1 MPQSLWH
8 THAPPAPAPT
18 WPPHCA
24 HACAVNAHE
33 FCTCLAHPA
42 PWAAS
47 PAPQLPLHEPGC
59 LEVVEL
65 IESEVLCSLPWVT
78 TDNFVSCVQ
87 EGRIELEVYD
97 RRGDPT
103 GLRWRWR

>member
-1 MPQSLWH
+1 
-8 THAPPAPAPT
+8 
-18 WPPHCA
+18 
-24 HACAVNAHE
+24 
-33 FCTCLAHPA
+33 
-42 PWAAS
+42 
-47 PAPQLPLHEPGC
+47 
-59 LEVVEL
+59 VVEL